1 MPKRRSNFTLST
13 ETIEMLDSVDNKS
26 ETVERAVKYYLLNK
40 DKPVRVEAKEIQN
53 IGIELWK

>member
-26 ETVERAVKYYLLNK
+26 ETVEQAVKYYLLNK
-40 DKPVRVEAKEIQN
+40 DKPIKSEVKEVEN
-53 IGIELWK
+53 IGVQF

>member
-26 ETVERAVKYYLLNK
+26 ETVEEAVKYYLLNK
-40 DKPVRVEAKEIQN
+40 DKPVRAEIKEVEN
-53 IGIELWK
+53 VGIEF

>member
-26 ETVERAVKYYLLNK
+26 ETVEQAVKYYLLNK
-40 DKPVRVEAKEIQN
+40 DKPARPEIREVENVR
-53 IGIELWK
+53 IEF

>member
-26 ETVERAVKYYLLNK
+26 ETVQEAVKFYLLNK
-40 DKPVRVEAKEIQN
+40 DKPGKQEIKEVQNVRVEF
-53 IGIELWK
+53 